1 MSEALYLRFAHAFNE
16 RAYDQLDEV
25 MVEKFVDHH
34 PGIVDVTSLAVYKK
48 NLAAVIDAL
57 EMKATPEDVVAS
69 GDRVFTRIK
78 LTGRHVG
85 RFLGLE
91 PTGREVVWYTHEIWR
106 VVDGKFTER
115 WAVDDLLSLV
125 GQLGV
130 PVPGW
135 GD

>member
-1 MSEALYLRFAHAFNE
+1 MSEALYMRFCDAFNE

-25 MVEKFVDHH
+25 MVENFVDYH
-34 PGIVDVTSLAVYKK
+34 PGLVDVTSLAVYKK

-57 EMKATPEDVVAS
+57 EMKATPEEVVAA
-69 GDRVFTRIK
+69 GDKVYTRIK

-85 RFLGLE
+85 RFLGLD
-91 PTGREVVWYTHEIWR
+91 PTGNDVAWYTHEIWR
-106 VVDGKFTER
+106 FADGKFTER

-125 GQLGV
+125 SQLGFKT
-130 PVPGW
+130 PGW